1 MINLCDI
8 KYSDNPYIIDKK
20 HIEDPCNKVAMF
32 RQETKT
38 RKGIALIVITSSGF
52 ISVLLSDI
60 YAVSFPRRKP
70 ARHAHGYSGC
80 KPDGLT

>member
-1 MINLCDI
+1 ML
-8 KYSDNPYIIDKK
+8 
-20 HIEDPCNKVAMF
+20 
-32 RQETKT
+32 RQGTKT

-80 KPDGLT
+80 KPDGLI